1 MRRLALLAVLAVLIS
16 ACKVKVEQGFELNA
30 DGSGQ
35 AVAIVAFDQELQD
48 MLASAAP
55 GGDLVD
61 FSDPPPPGWEAEEW
75 AEDEFRG
82 SVATADFADLDGLR
96 AIVET
101 DMTGDE
107 GLLQSFA
114 IEQVDDGFRFSALLS
129 GESLEGSLEGVEG
142 IDMSGAA
149 EEMTS
154 TFFDAAVTVKL
165 PGKVVSHNADEV
177 RSDGTLVWN
186 VGVLDGGRAIRAE
199 SRAGGGLPIVP
210 LAIGV
215 VVVAAAVAGFL
226 HWRRRPTVR
235 SIGTLSQDEEDA
247 PVYVAVEGDPFA

>member
-48 MLASAAP
+48 MLTSAAP
-55 GGDLVD
+55 GEDLVD
-61 FSDPPPPGWEAEEW
+61 FSDAPPGWEAEEW
-75 AEDEFRG
+75 SEGEFRG
-82 SVATADFADLDGLR
+82 SLAAIDFSDLAGLR
-96 AIVET
+96 SVVES
-101 DMTGDE
+101 DMTGDD
-107 GLLQSFA
+107 GLLQSFT

-129 GESLEGSLEGVEG
+129 GESLESSLEGVEG
-142 IDMSGAA
+142 LDLSGAA
-149 EEMTS
+149 DEVTS

-186 VGVLDGGRAIRAE
+186 VGLMDGGRAIRAE
-199 SRAGGGLPIVP
+199 SEGGGGLPIVP

-215 VVVAAAVAGFL
+215 VVLAAAVVGFL
-226 HWRRRPTVR
+226 QWRGRPTVR
-235 SIGTLSQDEEDA
+235 SIGTLSQEEDEE